1 MTNPQNPFDPQEPHN
16 SDYDAY
22 RYSNGPEQDSQ
33 ANQNYQG
40 YQDYQSYG
48 SDSAAG
54 ATGTG
59 WAMDAPRNG
68 VAPWALGVS
77 ILGLVM
83 ALSVLGTAFAIV
95 AGVIG
100 VVLSIIAVI
109 KARKIQGPGRRMGMS
124 VTGLV
129 LSIITVVLSIL
140 FWVAIFAMLS
150 WTGIADCFTITDPAQ
165 QELCVEESLNSL
177 NA

>member
-1 MTNPQNPFDPQEPHN
+1 MTNPQNPFDPQEPQN
-16 SDYDAY
+16 SGYDAY
-22 RYSNGPEQDSQ
+22 RYPDGAEQNGQ
-33 ANQNYQG
+33 ANQG

-48 SDSAAG
+48 SDPAAG
-54 ATGTG
+54 AS

-68 VAPWALGVS
+68 VAPWALGIS

-83 ALSVLGTAFAIV
+83 ALSVLGAAFSIV

-129 LSIITVVLSIL
+129 LSIITIVLSIL
-140 FWVAIFAMLS
+140 FWVAIFALVS
-150 WTGIADCFTITDPAQ
+150 STGIADCLAITDVTQ
-165 QELCVEESLNSL
+165 QELCIEEALNSL